1 MARNN
6 QQDMKPQAYYVRKK
20 QTEYV
25 VPGIIPWESQQKMTP
40 QAYYARKKQP
50 ENESL
55 ELLCQDK
62 TNRKLSPRLI
72 MQGKKT
78 TEN

>member
-1 MARNN
+1 
-6 QQDMKPQAYYVRKK
+6 MKPQAYYVKK

-50 ENESL
+50 ENEAL

-62 TNRKLSPRLI
+62 TNRKFSPRLI
-72 MQGKKT
+72 MQGKK
-78 TEN
+78 NN